1 MNRETDIFQ
10 LITGNPQLV
19 VLVNLETGEEEHYLD
34 SGAFGP
40 MDAAFTGLNLFERT
54 VRYANEYVTPKDRE
68 DFLRQMSPEALKTAA
83 LEGRV
88 TEVCYT
94 AVLDGKEQ
102 HLTTR
107 YIPFCQEPIMAIKT
121 VCFS

>member
-34 SGAFGP
+34 SGVFGP
-40 MDAAFTGLNLFERT
+40 MDAAFAGLNLFERT
-54 VRYANEYVTPKDRE
+54 ERYAKEYVAPKDRE
-68 DFLRQMSPEALKTAA
+68 DFLRQMSPEALKKAA

-102 HLTTR
+102 QLTTR
-107 YIPFCQEPIMAIKT
+107 YTPFCREPIMAIKT

>member
-40 MDAAFTGLNLFERT
+40 MNIAYAGLNLFERT
-54 VRYANEYVTPKDRE
+54 ERYAREVVAEKDR
-68 DFLRQMSPEALKTAA
+68 DAFLQKMDPQVLRNAA
-83 LEGRV
+83 VRGEI
-88 TEVCYT
+88 TEVHYT

-102 HLTTR
+102 QLITR
-107 YIPFCQEPIMAIKT
+107 YIPFCREPVMAIKT

>member
-1 MNRETDIFQ
+1 MNRETDIFE

-40 MDAAFTGLNLFERT
+40 MNAAYAGLNLFERT
-54 VRYANEYVTPKDRE
+54 RRYANEVVVEKDRE
-68 DFLRQMSPEALKTAA
+68 DFLRQMDPEALKTAA
-83 LEGRV
+83 AQGRV
-88 TEVCYT
+88 TEVHYT

-102 HLTTR
+102 HLITR
-107 YIPFCQEPIMAIKT
+107 YIPFCREPIMAIKT